1 MRGEGEADDVFAL
14 DGDDASA
21 GAGLLVRGEF
31 EGGRDGE
38 GVELTAGGVEEG
50 FGVGELLDRD
60 ATRVKGTGG
69 RERAGGGDAE
79 ADCVARDVE
88 TAAREEEDLAV
99 AVGGD

>member
-38 GVELTAGGVEEG
+38 GVELTAGGVEERVG
-50 FGVGELLDRD
+50 GGELLDRD
-60 ATRVKGTGG
+60 ATRGKGTGG
-69 RERAGGGDAE
+69 RERGGGGGAR
-79 ADCVARDVE
+79 AGCVAPRGE
-88 TAAREEEDLAV
+88 TAGPRGEGL
-99 AVGGD
+99 AVGGAG